1 LYFAQV
7 ALFLSVS
14 GFPILICQV
23 EVRSDYSSVV
33 LLLVRFGL
41 GCFFF
46 MNKSLWVWAFH
57 VQSNDDILLCL
68 LNETGILVS
77 K

>member
-14 GFPILICQV
+14 GFLILICQV

-33 LLLVRFGL
+33 LLLVCFGL
-41 GCFFF
+41 GCCFF

-57 VQSNDDILLCL
+57 VQSNDD
-68 LNETGILVS
+68 NSTAFTE
-77 K
+77 